1 MKNVSIFFVFVILMA
16 MTKSY
21 FVDGMQT
28 SQDFKRET
36 SKFSIHVHQD
46 GRYSSSGD
54 FLDERKRSDV
64 TKRLSG
70 PALII
75 ANQNFAGHG

>member
-36 SKFSIHVHQD
+36 SKFSIQVHQD

-64 TKRLSG
+64 TKRLIVVQ
-70 PALII
+70 L
-75 ANQNFAGHG
+75 